1 MSSDAA
7 VPELWEW
14 AEYYCPWC
22 YIAAVRL
29 HHVLPEYQHRVRLR
43 VRPYPLEVMGGEA
56 APRTILEQE
65 WWLAAIQEPLAE
77 FKPFAGDDWPTTTLP
92 AFEVAWC
99 ALQQNE
105 SAFLELD
112 LLIRRAFFA
121 EGRNIGRRDVLLELV
136 QAVGLDFERVTADLD
151 SGRPRE
157 AVLAEANLGQERYRV
172 RGTPTLM
179 LADGNKLRHPIAF
192 ARMRDEQVI
201 GVMPLPCHGEECVQ
215 ATRALFERALVQT
228 ASPSRDA

>member
-29 HHVLPEYQHRVRLR
+29 HHVLPEYQDRVRLR

-56 APRTILEQE
+56 APRAILEQE

-136 QAVGLDFERVTADLD
+136 QAVGLDVERVTADLD